1 MKESWSYK
9 HWYKLWGDKTECKMK
24 YIKANSGLV
33 SDEAKLYQFYIR
45 CFVGWHDGCCWQS
58 KLQTWTRET
67 GAMVS
72 SKTIQSKCTHDITA
86 AWLCGANKK
95 IQMTNEKCK
104 CSLSTSPSCCCIS
117 WNANEA
123 NAAGRLRVN
132 LCWWSSFAVVFVFQQ
147 SVCSIAFCWSI
158 MQALVPLHLHMRA
171 ALI

>member
-1 MKESWSYK
+1 MKEFWSYK
-9 HWYKLWGDKTECKMK
+9 HWYNKLWGDKTECKMK
-24 YIKANSGLV
+24 DIKANSGLI
-33 SDEAKLYQFYIR
+33 SDEGKLYQFYIR

-58 KLQTWTRET
+58 KLQTWTWET

-72 SKTIQSKCTHDITA
+72 SKMIKSKYAHDITA
-86 AWLCGANKK
+86 AWLYGANKIK
-95 IQMTNEKCK
+95 MMNKKWK

-117 WNANEA
+117 WNASEA

-132 LCWWSSFAVVFVFQQ
+132 LCWWYSFTVVFVFQQ
-147 SVCSIAFCWSI
+147 SVCRFAFCWSI